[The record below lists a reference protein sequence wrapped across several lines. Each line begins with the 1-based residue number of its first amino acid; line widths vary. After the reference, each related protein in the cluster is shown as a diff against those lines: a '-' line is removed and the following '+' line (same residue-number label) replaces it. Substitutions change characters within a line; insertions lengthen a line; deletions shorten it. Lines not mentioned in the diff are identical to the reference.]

1 MTSANAYAHPLALW
15 SFRYSAFIDIQI
27 GMRKYSAMC
36 WFENGEFS
44 FFYSWIFLTYSFA
57 HTFSLE
63 NISLYTTEKH
73 EHQTAAAATTL
84 QKMKWQTHWTE
95 MFIITFLLLLFRS
108 PFPWYAIILCV
119 IFCWSKKFHR
129 GKMLDVFGVRP
140 FMFDARVYLCSFF
153 AACSFIWFLT
163 ARVHL
168 SIKNTVDKHEC
179 LNENNEYGLPIM
191 ILRVCTLWQR
201 VERLFFVQMKNV
213 YKILWRW
220 IGTKIHT
227 YSNICTHTRT
237 HRGAKLLD
245 VKNKGVCALCKQKA
259 KKCTINFVNS
269 T

>member
-1 MTSANAYAHPLALW
+1 MANSL
-15 SFRYSAFIDIQI
+15 FFILEYFWHI
-27 GMRKYSAMC
+27 RS
-36 WFENGEFS
+36 
-44 FFYSWIFLTYSFA
+44 
-57 HTFSLE
+57 HTHSLSKISHCTQPKNM
-63 NISLYTTEKH
+63 NIK
-73 EHQTAAAATTL
+73 Q
-84 QKMKWQTHWTE
+84 QQQQRRCKKMEWQTHWTE

-201 VERLFFVQMKNV
+201 VERLFSCR
-213 YKILWRW
+213 WR
-220 IGTKIHT
+220 T
-227 YSNICTHTRT
+227 YTRFY
-237 HRGAKLLD
+237 GD
-245 VKNKGVCALCKQKA
+245 E
-259 KKCTINFVNS
+259 
-269 T
+269 